1 MNKQQTSKF
10 ASGMGQGQRGVRIIL
25 VLAALSMFVLSAG
38 APGTT
43 GW

>member
-1 MNKQQTSKF
+1 MNKRQTSRF
-10 ASGMGQGQRGVRIIL
+10 VGDLVERRGVRIL
-25 VLAALSMFVLSAG
+25 VALAALSMFVLSAG